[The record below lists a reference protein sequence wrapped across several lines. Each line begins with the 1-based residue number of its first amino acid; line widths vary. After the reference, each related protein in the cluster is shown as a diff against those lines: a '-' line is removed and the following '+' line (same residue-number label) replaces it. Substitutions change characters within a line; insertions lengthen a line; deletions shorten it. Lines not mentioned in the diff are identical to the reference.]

1 VSGLGFPQLVQI
13 GVLLLFVA
21 VFVGLLISM
30 FRPGA
35 REEARQAASIP
46 FSDDGKDGR

>member
-1 VSGLGFPQLVQI
+1 MSGLSLSQLAQI
-13 GVLLLFVA
+13 GVLLIFVA
-21 VFVGLLISM
+21 IFVGLLLSM

-35 REEARQAASIP
+35 REAADQAASIP